1 MNLESY
7 HSYTNIFQDILK
19 LAKFSENSRIINVAL
34 FKARTVS
41 LLLKMIFN
49 TSIAVQSYVKYVNI
63 NLYHAV

>member
-1 MNLESY
+1 MNLESF

-19 LAKFSENSRIINVAL
+19 LAKFSENSIIINVV

-49 TSIAVQSYVKYVNI
+49 TSTDVQSYVRYVNI